1 MKRIAP
7 VAAIKKGAPRR
18 GSALAIS
25 RIAQNC
31 LGTQDT
37 GKVRQ
42 WTAGKFPRQ
51 RDLAASR
58 QDALRKYR
66 IRNSTL
72 RITGN
77 ALLSSRPEHCGVR
90 LNTGLNAVRQAA
102 RHCEEAAGRAE
113 LCFPHGDGAARGSPR
128 QKTRSASV
136 VSPQPNA
143 KRRLLD
149 SPIVANWTGTH
160 ASLLRST
167 VTDTFFEGFYPSLIK
182 LADSLFRDIK
192 KSLSSA

>member
-1 MKRIAP
+1 MDGGQIS
-7 VAAIKKGAPRR
+7 
-18 GSALAIS
+18 SATG
-25 RIAQNC
+25 
-31 LGTQDT
+31 LGCQPSGRFTQIQDT
-37 GKVRQ
+37 Q
-42 WTAGKFPRQ
+42 
-51 RDLAASR
+51 L
-58 QDALRKYR
+58 
-66 IRNSTL
+66 NSTHY
-72 RITGN
+72 GN

-90 LNTGLNAVRQAA
+90 LNTGLSAVRQAA

-113 LCFPHGDGAARGSPR
+113 LCFPHGDGAARDFPR